1 VTTPKTAAKRPG
13 SRSATTSLPA
23 SEAKKRPQRRA
34 AEQSR
39 TKQSRTGQTRTSP
52 TKDSAK
58 NSVAASGERTV
69 TLTLPGLGEA
79 ATWAAKAAAVP
90 VATARRVLPAKGGL
104 PLYAGLGALAV
115 TGALSWPVALG
126 VGIGYAVLRDN
137 GVLAAPA
144 TSE

>member
-1 VTTPKTAAKRPG
+1 MTTPKTAGKRPG
-13 SRSATTSLPA
+13 TRGAAKTSPPA
-23 SEAKKRPQRRA
+23 SQAKKRPQRRA

-39 TKQSRTGQTRTSP
+39 TEQSRTSP
-52 TKDSAK
+52 AKHPKK

-79 ATWAAKAAAVP
+79 ATWAARAAAVP
-90 VATARRVLPAKGGL
+90 VATARRVLPAQGGL

-115 TGALSWPVALG
+115 AGVLSWPVAVG
-126 VGIGYAVLRDN
+126 VIIGYAVRDN